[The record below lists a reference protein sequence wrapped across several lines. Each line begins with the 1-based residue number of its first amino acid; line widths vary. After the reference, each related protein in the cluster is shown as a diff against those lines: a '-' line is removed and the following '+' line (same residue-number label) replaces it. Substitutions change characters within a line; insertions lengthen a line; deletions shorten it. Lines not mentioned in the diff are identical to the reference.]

1 MSPNPSDTDKNA
13 SGFRKAPDLSNPG
26 TWERP
31 TVEDVI
37 EFAKAA
43 SADPKVWAVC
53 VRAGKFPEENDG
65 FLTDEEQ
72 GALSQF
78 RIDYALERKMDPTG
92 FGAAS
97 SILYKFAAGSID
109 NLDCNEAVDEIKTHP
124 FVRR

>member
-1 MSPNPSDTDKNA
+1 MAESKSGSDNSSGKLPSDT
-13 SGFRKAPDLSNPG
+13 SNPG
-26 TWERP
+26 TWEKP

-37 EFAKAA
+37 EYAKAA
-43 SADPKVWAVC
+43 HADPKVWAVC

-72 GALSQF
+72 GILSQF
-78 RIDYALERKMDPTG
+78 RMGYAIDKKLNPAG

-97 SILYKFAAGSID
+97 SILYKFASGTID
-109 NLDCNEAVDEIKTHP
+109 SLDCKEAVDEIKTHP